1 MKIFY
6 NGLVAIIYE
15 HFSAELSNTITM
27 KISCGSNIL
36 WPLETLIWCYS
47 VTFGWLRRPKKSFFF
62 CWSQSVSLN
71 WKVCGTKWDFKKEP
85 WLLKGTLISNLPIQ
99 LVNGYTSFFFFFF
112 LYLFF
117 LSFAFVLVLHFNAL
131 SEIRMPLPPSAPSS
145 QEEKLEWIRT
155 LGFSPY
161 YSFEKVFLDI
171 VCVLVWYY

>member
-47 VTFGWLRRPKKSFFF
+47 VTFGWLRRPKKSFFLLLV
-62 CWSQSVSLN
+62 SVSFFELESMWN
-71 WKVCGTKWDFKKEP
+71 KVRLQERTLTFKGYSDFQLAHTVGE
-85 WLLKGTLISNLPIQ
+85 WLYQ
-99 LVNGYTSFFFFFF
+99 FFFFF